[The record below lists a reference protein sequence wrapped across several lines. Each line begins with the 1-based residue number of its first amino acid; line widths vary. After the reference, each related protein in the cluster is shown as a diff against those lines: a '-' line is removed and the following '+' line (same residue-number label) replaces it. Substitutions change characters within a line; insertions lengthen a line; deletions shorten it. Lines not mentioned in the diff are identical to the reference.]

1 MRSSYPKWANE
12 NRIAVSQELVDN
24 IINDRNNSLNKGLDL
39 IAQNL
44 DRINQLSQNKLN
56 DFYQAENLDHKE
68 NLNKIIS
75 NSNNSNLSN
84 FTQITN
90 RHEETNENNKSNRF
104 DNNVTSMIL
113 SDKSLSF
120 NEPTHSHQ
128 HKNLIPKSIS
138 SQVSNR
144 KPDETISLRDTDQDG
159 DKEAGFKRNSEDSN
173 QKNQTVRQLIA
184 STLPARSDQNNRNEE
199 IQSSTAHLNF
209 AGLGTTGNILI
220 KEYEQ
225 EIKRQDSN
233 IEFTATSNTLGALI
247 NASLTKVS
255 LDEVHQQSNDVIF
268 KNVQNGSSKSHSNY
282 NSPILEE
289 PEQSFESYKEV
300 SYRKD
305 DSAKNK

>member
-1 MRSSYPKWANE
+1 M
-12 NRIAVSQELVDN
+12 
-24 IINDRNNSLNKGLDL
+24 DL

-90 RHEETNENNKSNRF
+90 RHEETNENKSNRF

-113 SDKSLSF
+113 SEKSVSF
-120 NEPTHSHQ
+120 NEPAYS
-128 HKNLIPKSIS
+128 HKNLIPKSVS

-144 KPDETISLRDTDQDG
+144 KPDETFSLKDIDQEEEN
-159 DKEAGFKRNSEDSN
+159 EAVLKRNSEDSN
-173 QKNQTVRQLIA
+173 QKNQTIRQLIA
-184 STLPARSDQNNRNEE
+184 STLPARNDQKTNKNEE

-233 IEFTATSNTLGALI
+233 IEFTATSNTIGALI
-247 NASLTKVS
+247 NASLTRVT
-255 LDEVHQQSNDVIF
+255 LDEVHQQSNDVVF
-268 KNVQNGSSKSHSNY
+268 KSVQNGSMKSQSNY
-282 NSPILEE
+282 NLPILEE

-300 SYRKD
+300 SYRKE
-305 DSAKNK
+305 DSSRNK